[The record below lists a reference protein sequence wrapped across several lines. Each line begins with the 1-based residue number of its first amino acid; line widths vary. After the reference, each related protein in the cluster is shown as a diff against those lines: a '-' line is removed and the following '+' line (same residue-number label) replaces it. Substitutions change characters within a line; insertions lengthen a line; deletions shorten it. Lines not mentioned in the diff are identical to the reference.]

1 MVWGKQA
8 LGLSGPLPLKPPQSS
23 VLTNLFV
30 CVPSVYTSLHRTIPH
45 PATASS
51 CRAERH
57 LVECVILVR
66 FLNPLAFGSQTGT
79 LSRFYPFNW
88 SKLNGSLYI
97 DESGAQVKMCRLYGR
112 TSIKIDGK
120 NSDAARISNLCAGSS
135 IAAAHSVEVKLRI
148 DSLTV
153 AAKRQPHNVQ

>member
-1 MVWGKQA
+1 MLDDQEPNRGSRR
-8 LGLSGPLPLKPPQSS
+8 SGPLRDIFTLQPLFIVITITIVQWFIYIFQASATS
-23 VLTNLFV
+23 RLFQF
-30 CVPSVYTSLHRTIPH
+30 LAIGWI
-45 PATASS
+45 
-51 CRAERH
+51 
-57 LVECVILVR
+57 ILVR
-66 FLNPLAFGSQTGT
+66 FPNPLAFGSQTGT
-79 LSRFYPFNW
+79 PSRFYPFNW

-97 DESGAQVKMCRLYGR
+97 VDSGAQVKMCRLYGR

>member
-1 MVWGKQA
+1 MLDDQEPNRGSRR
-8 LGLSGPLPLKPPQSS
+8 SGPLRDIFTLQPLFIVITIIQWFIYIFHASATS
-23 VLTNLFV
+23 RLFQF
-30 CVPSVYTSLHRTIPH
+30 LAIGWI
-45 PATASS
+45 
-51 CRAERH
+51 
-57 LVECVILVR
+57 ILVR
-66 FLNPLAFGSQTGT
+66 FPNPLAFGSQTGT

-88 SKLNGSLYI
+88 SKLNGSLYNI
-97 DESGAQVKMCRLYGR
+97 VDSGAQVKMCRLYGR